1 MLHSILKIFIKLI
14 LIMNMERS
22 NVLKITLH
30 IDYFNLEYGTRIT
43 VISFDQSI
51 YILLYTKTIASGLCK
66 RPEKMMYDCEI
77 KDCQEK

>member
-1 MLHSILKIFIKLI
+1 MLHSVLKIFTKLI

-66 RPEKMMYDCEI
+66 HPEKMMYDCEI